1 LSGSLEP
8 RQARSGRTGDLLG
21 GLAALVAVAVLV
33 VGVPAALAL
42 IVGWPLPHAVPSLAE
57 LSRAL
62 GTGSIPDEFFGKA
75 LAVLGWIY
83 WAQFLVCL
91 AAEVTA
97 TRRGRVARRIP
108 LGGWNQAI
116 AARLIGALLLLGPA
130 PSPTRPVASAASPAR
145 PSPVVATANL
155 PDAGDQHA
163 VGQVEAR
170 RPAAA
175 LPVYVVAPRDTL
187 WEIAE
192 RFLDD
197 PYRWREL
204 FQLNQG
210 RPLPHPPGGRFSDPD
225 LIYPG
230 QQLLLPADATDRPAT
245 RPPRHQEAPTG
256 TGRPR
261 PYPDGQAQPTSTLT
275 PEATRPPPAT
285 RETPPATVPASTG
298 PPTVTTPL
306 GGSADHEPAPTVATA
321 LAVGGL
327 LAVGTLAVLARRR
340 RRQQRYR
347 QPGQRIRLPTGAAA
361 RLEQRLRAAAEPHT
375 AAFLDAALRAM
386 AAGLQRAG
394 LPPPTVQAV
403 QLGPATLEVLLREPS
418 GSAPPPFAATDDGR
432 RWTLPRQLPLRELEA
447 AAGDAVAPLP
457 ALVTIGTSD
466 AGQLLINLEAAGLTA
481 LAGPPTATRPLLDA
495 MAVEL
500 ATAASSGLM
509 QVLLVGFGPELERL
523 ERVQQVQRL
532 EDALPALERQARE
545 VADLISQRGCGSV
558 LGGRVAGVAADSWAP
573 TVVLVADPPT
583 PTSLQQL
590 AEVTGDP
597 RGSTVAAVLV
607 GDTPAAHWRLDVGD
621 QLVHIPALD
630 LEVHPQRLTEQEYLA
645 IVELLRT
652 ASDVH
657 GVDATAPPYDQVQ
670 PPPPA
675 VIAKADEA
683 ATPPTV
689 EVGVLGRIEV
699 RGVPKIARAKSIE
712 LIVYLALHRHGVDSE
727 QLWEALWPDKPINR
741 GTLHTTVT
749 AARTGLGRAPDGSRY
764 LPNAADGLYRLSPAV
779 SLDWDRFRALARA
792 GQAGGPDAAGLLH
805 QALEL
810 VRGRPLDSPASRSYE
825 WAVVHRT
832 EMETVIAETAE
843 RLGLLHLDAGDPEQA
858 NWAARRGLA
867 ASPYDE
873 RLYRVLMR
881 AAHAAGNP
889 AGVEALWQ
897 ELLAVLGT
905 DLDLVDEDL
914 HPDTVALYTSLRG
927 SRRPRPAHQG
937 RHPAI
942 PQD

>member
-1 LSGSLEP
+1 LSRNPEP
-8 RQARSGRTGDLLG
+8 RRTRSGRAGDLLG
-21 GLAALVAVAVLV
+21 GLAALVAIAVLV
-33 VGVPAALAL
+33 VGVPAALAV
-42 IVGWPLPHAVPSLAE
+42 IVGWPLPHAVPSLAD

-62 GTGSIPDEFFGKA
+62 VSGSIPDEFFGKA
-75 LAVLGWIY
+75 LAVLGWLY

-97 TRRGRVARRIP
+97 ARRGRVARRIP

-130 PSPTRPVASAASPAR
+130 PGPARPVASAAAAAR
-145 PSPVVATANL
+145 PSPVVATTTL
-155 PDAGDQHA
+155 DADDQHA
-163 VGQVEAR
+163 VEQSEAR

-187 WEIAE
+187 WGIAE
-192 RFLDD
+192 RFLGD

-210 RPLPHPPGGRFSDPD
+210 RPLPHPPGGRFTDPD

-230 QQLLLPADATDRPAT
+230 QQLLLPADATGRPAT
-245 RPPRHQEAPTG
+245 RLPRRPQAPAG
-256 TGRPR
+256 TGQRAH
-261 PYPDGQAQPTSTLT
+261 PDGQAQPTSTLT
-275 PEATRPPPAT
+275 PEATRPPPTRAT
-285 RETPPATVPASTG
+285 APPRPGPASTG
-298 PPTVTTPL
+298 PPPVTTPL
-306 GGSADHEPAPTVATA
+306 GESADQEPAPAVATA

-347 QPGQRIRLPTGAAA
+347 KPGRRIRLPTGTAA
-361 RLEQRLRAAAEPHT
+361 RIEQRLRAAAEPHT

-418 GSAPPPFAATDDGR
+418 PTAPPPFAASDQGR
-432 RWTLPRQLPLRELEA
+432 RWRLPRQVPVRELEA

-466 AGQLLINLEAAGLTA
+466 AGQLLLNLEAAGLIA
-481 LAGPPTATRPLLDA
+481 LAGAPTATRPLLDA

-500 ATAASSGLM
+500 ATAASSGFV
-509 QVLLVGFGPELERL
+509 QVLLVGVGAELDRL
-523 ERVQQVQRL
+523 ERVQRVQRL

-573 TVVLVADPPT
+573 TVVLAADPPS
-583 PTSLQQL
+583 PASLQRL
-590 AEVTGDP
+590 AEVTSDP

-621 QLVHIPALD
+621 QLVRIPTLD
-630 LEVHPQRLTEQEYLA
+630 LQVHPQRLTDQEYGA

-652 ASDVH
+652 ASDVD
-657 GVDATAPPYDQVQ
+657 GVDTAAPPYDQVQ

-675 VIAKADEA
+675 VIAKAAEA
-683 ATPPTV
+683 ATPPAV
-689 EVGVLGRIEV
+689 EVGVLGRVEV
-699 RGVPKIARAKSIE
+699 RGVPKIQRAKSIE
-712 LIVYLALHRHGVDSE
+712 LIVYLALHRHGVDGE

-764 LPNAADGLYRLSPAV
+764 LPNAGDGLYRLSPAV
-779 SLDWDRFRALARA
+779 SLDWDRFRTLAYA
-792 GQAGGPDAAGLLH
+792 GQAGGPDATGLLH

-843 RLGLLHLDAGDPEQA
+843 RLGMLHLDAGDPEQA

-873 RLYRVLMR
+873 RLYRLLMR

-889 AGVEALWQ
+889 AGVETLWQ

-927 SRRPRPAHQG
+927 SRRLRPAQPG

-942 PQD
+942 PQN